1 MNKQI
6 AAITITLGVLLV
18 ALCSFIIVSEETDA
32 STISDTESLESK
44 INSIV
49 NQAKNQT
56 SDTTYDII
64 LSDNATIVVDSLL
77 FDFTGIN
84 SDVKLNFTMGSKDNG
99 ATITI
104 SGDESYGLKF
114 INASSSKLEITLKY
128 GTIIDQRTYQGDSSS
143 TLEIVGSGAL
153 GGTTTV
159 MTNTLK
165 LVSEVKDGTN
175 VSVISMSG
183 GVSYTSNTS
192 SNTSSDI
199 DGTTGVRMITSN
211 ADVKPTSFVL
221 YYSSTIDVVGDGI
234 VSEGNKLS
242 TITLNKETSVISES
256 GNAVTSSNSKVSVK
270 NMTLNAGKS
279 GVYLE
284 SGEIAVTGGTI
295 SGKESAIDTKP
306 GVIGSIS
313 GGKFNHI
320 VDSSLFEENYACSD
334 YPDSEGYYCLS
345 YIGPDAE
352 AKLDGV
358 GYKDVRDAQTAAS
371 MITDR
376 TPTITLLNY
385 VGLDDGWSPSF
396 SNDIIID
403 LNGNNWYMGY
413 TRTNVSGINME
424 ITGAG
429 TITSPADV
437 AFDVRGSTDSNNKD
451 YTVLI
456 IGKDVKIVG
465 KSAVVVFPENESAY
479 GVRIDIA
486 GTLETLDNSYPLC
499 IQGEVKKT
507 GSNVPVI
514 NIESTAVIDGKI
526 GTGIY
531 AAGYGIWNI
540 DGKISG
546 ATGIELR
553 SGTLNVFDDAEII
566 ATAELFSET
575 PNGSGTTVVG
585 AGIAVSQHTSN
596 PSIQVNIHGGD
607 ISGLY
612 ALYEKDLQNNVGT
625 DGIMMDITGGT
636 FTGKTA
642 SVSSQNVTGF
652 LSGGIF
658 LKENEDGSKSGDKSL
673 NSTNY
678 LENDRTVSDTGSVSL
693 EGAVAKLNDKE
704 YLTIAS
710 AIAEANDGDVISLID
725 YTTES
730 ITIPSGVNII
740 LDLGTFTVTNE
751 TDKHTITI
759 ESGADLTI
767 IGTGIIDN
775 VSHKK
780 AAVYNL
786 GTVTLESG
794 TLTRSAEA
802 STSPSN
808 NGNNSYYV
816 VHNNGT
822 FNMNGGTITQNGYYS
837 SLFANKSENG
847 STPVFNMTAGTL
859 NQEGFIALKNEE
871 TGTVNISG
879 GNVICSE
886 DQSLQN
892 WGTATISGGELTG
905 MVTTFSYTQDNTDY
919 QATTNIEGGIINGDV
934 RSWKYI
940 NKDVHANTAPEIN
953 VTGGTI
959 NGSFEA
965 IERGENGTPVTQVDF
980 AESGIIVSGGTF
992 SEPVPE
998 DCVSDKAII
1007 VPNENGTYGAI
1018 STDDADIQSSGV
1030 VETPI
1035 ESDSPTYNLTSAG
1048 DYQDVT
1054 VTIVFPEGTIVISGD
1069 FQKGSY
1075 PITLEEVTSLADGM
1089 EAGFHIVTD
1098 DIVIDF
1104 IMVTVQVPV
1113 GDDQRMTSA
1122 IVYHQAENSQTI
1134 DSQGFSPDSF
1144 TEDGTIVFTT
1154 GTNSYYW
1161 IDATLETVQTEPDFP
1176 PIWDDDDEYIPP
1188 IVPTQPEGPGD
1199 DDTTT
1204 IVACAAAAVVAAL
1217 IAAYLIIDR
1226 RQ

>member
-6 AAITITLGVLLV
+6 AAIAITLGVLLV
-18 ALCSFIIVSEETDA
+18 ALCSFTIVSDETDA
-32 STISDTESLESK
+32 STINDKESLKSE
-44 INSIV
+44 IDSII

-376 TPTITLLNY
+376 TPTITLLND

-1018 STDDADIQSSGV
+1018 STDEADIQSSGV

-1075 PITLEEVTSLADGM
+1075 PITLERMTSLADGM

-1098 DIVIDF
+1098 NVVIDS

-1161 IDATLETVQTEPDFP
+1161 IDATLKTVQTEPDFP

-1188 IVPTQPEGPGD
+1188 IVPTQPEDSGD